1 MQYSNRA
8 AVLKFLSPLWLF
20 GLVLAL
26 LLVVAARS
34 RGANSGPADSSS
46 PAPQE
51 SGRVGC
57 PRCQNDGSE
66 ISLML
71 ERADDLYASLKTNE
85 ALRELFKVL
94 KRDPKNSEALS
105 KIARAYIDLGDRI
118 VESESDWQEK
128 RLKQYALAEE
138 YARKAVQADPNL
150 TWGHFYVAASLGK
163 IAMLSPVS
171 KQIDLAR
178 EIRAE
183 AEKAIATDPRNG
195 FAYHLYGVWHRK
207 MAAISS
213 MKRVLANMILWR
225 SVPNGNLEKSV
236 EYLNKAI
243 SLNPKVIVHYLELGR
258 TYVAMGQWQLAR
270 RALKAAEELPV
281 EFSDDPLN
289 KKEAQTL
296 LREIS
301 NR

>member
-71 ERADDLYASLKTNE
+71 ERADDLYASLKTDE

-94 KRDPKNSEALS
+94 KRDPKHSEALS

-163 IAMLSPVS
+163 IAMLSSIS
-171 KQIDLAR
+171 KQVDLAR
-178 EIRAE
+178 EIRTE

-207 MAAISS
+207 MAAISH

-243 SLNPKVIVHYLELGR
+243 SLNPKVIAHYLELGR